1 MITALLV
8 DDEPKNI
15 TTLAHF
21 LQAYCPDVNIM
32 ATANDIQTARQQI
45 DLYKPQLVFLDVEM
59 PYGSG
64 FDLLQSLPSIEFEVV
79 FVTGFN
85 QYALNA
91 FRFAA
96 LDYLLKPV
104 DIEQLIATVK
114 RAAIRIAE
122 KNSAAQ
128 YETLLA
134 NIATQNTAAQK
145 ITFTDK
151 NERYFIPLSDI
162 MYCVAE
168 GSYTHVHT
176 INKTFLSSHNLKEF
190 ENMLPGS
197 MFIRVHHG
205 HLVNTA
211 FIQKF
216 QSGRGGLVV
225 MQDGRE
231 LEVAVRRKDEFFKH
245 LNALKTNSK

>member
-21 LQAYCPDVNIM
+21 LHAYCPDV
-32 ATANDIQTARQQI
+32 AVAGTANEIHTARQLI
-45 DLYKPQLVFLDVEM
+45 DSLKPQLVFLDVEM

-64 FDLLQSLPSIEFEVV
+64 FDLLQSLPSIDFEVV

-85 QYALNA
+85 QYAINA

-104 DIEQLIATVK
+104 NIEQLIDTVN
-114 RAAIRIAE
+114 RAVVRIDE
-122 KNSAAQ
+122 KNSVAQ
-128 YETLLA
+128 YQTLLSNLA
-134 NIATQNTAAQK
+134 AQNTASQK
-145 ITFTDK
+145 ITLTEK
-151 NERYFIPLSDI
+151 NERYFVALSDI

-176 INKTFLSSHNLKEF
+176 LNKTFLSSHNLKEF
-190 ENMLPGS
+190 ENMLPAS
-197 MFIRVHHG
+197 LFFRIHHG

-225 MQDGRE
+225 MRDGKE
-231 LEVAVRRKDEFFKH
+231 LEVAVRRKEEFLKQ
-245 LNALKTNSK
+245 LNAQRQNVR